1 MANQINVDLLKEYIK
16 TLIAS
21 EVVFPGTLPRQ
32 WGKEFS
38 KDELEDINL
47 GLKLILR
54 MADPSIDK
62 DLLREFKRV
71 DASGTYIHWFLCNHW
86 RKIVQLMAEYPY
98 LSTRANFKLNPNLPK
113 R

>member
-1 MANQINVDLLKEYIK
+1 MDNPINVDLLKEYIK

-38 KDELEDINL
+38 KAELKDINL
-47 GLKLILR
+47 GLKMILR
-54 MADPSIDK
+54 MADPGTDK
-62 DLLREFKRV
+62 DLIREFRRV
-71 DASGTYIHWFLCNHW
+71 DESGTYIHWFLCNNW

-98 LSTRANFKLNPNLPK
+98 LSTRTNLK
-113 R
+113 TTRNLAQK